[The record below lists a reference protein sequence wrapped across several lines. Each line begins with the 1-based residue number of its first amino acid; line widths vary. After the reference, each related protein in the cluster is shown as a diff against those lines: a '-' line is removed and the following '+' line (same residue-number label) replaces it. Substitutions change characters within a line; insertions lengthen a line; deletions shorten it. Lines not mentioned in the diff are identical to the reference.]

1 MSEGIDTPVGRAE
14 ALGRLRS
21 ALESLEEFAEQLGD
35 AEDDRERR
43 AVLIPMITA
52 AWVVRDRCTEA
63 YEALLRESDT
73 DGLARGVVE

>member
-1 MSEGIDTPVGRAE
+1 VTESTDTPAGRTE
-14 ALGRLRS
+14 ALGLLRS

-35 AEDDRERR
+35 AQDDRERR

-63 YEALLRESDT
+63 YEALLRESET
-73 DGLARGVVE
+73 DGLSRGVVQ